1 MIRRSLI
8 LCAAVA
14 LIAAGSAFAPSPA
27 HAYYRVIKWPV
38 SNFCQIWDYAIPTRP
53 WPHSYRVVYP
63 AAAQPRRRA
72 GGEGPLFPPLGMR
85 LLRPPRTAAARLTK
99 T

>member
-53 WPHSYRVVYP
+53 WPHSYRVMSRP
-63 AAAQPRRRA
+63 LPSLGAA
-72 GGEGPLFPPLGMR
+72 L
-85 LLRPPRTAAARLTK
+85 AAKSRNFHRWGCAF
-99 T
+99 